1 MKVYTLLNS
10 IYSSDRNLIGYDVVD
25 STGMVYTLPVEQV
38 IELARHGQIQD
49 VIVKDKRYKM
59 ALEGINGNDLRKLHR
74 RTFEKKDNYKMF
86 CVSGKSAISY
96 AVKATKDF
104 ANAREL
110 IRELNRY
117 MNDTSSR
124 KVCCIYGLRRTGKTV
139 LMLQSLL
146 SLHREDVAFINV
158 SARDSISDVLE
169 KVKQLVQNGIENIY
183 IDEITNAVGFLDR
196 AAILADGYAAAGVH
210 IVISGTDSCMLDIA
224 SKSALY
230 DRMFKINTSYIPY
243 KEYVNLFGNISILE
257 YIRLGGVLLPNT
269 FYDENST
276 YNYIQ
281 TAIVDNIIRSLN
293 KTKGSRYQELK
304 SLNDAGLLR
313 KAIELAIRNTNSKL
327 SAYMLT
333 STYKDVLG
341 SAKEILGKHFHL
353 KSDLDNE
360 EVYQIVRKKLGVDIE
375 HDGISTD
382 ILDELT
388 DFLEEIGV
396 LVSYKRYGRKVDKV
410 YLFVQPG
417 LRYRQTLV
425 LVNSLFET
433 STFRN
438 MKAKEREML
447 YNKIVEDTEGQI
459 LEQVI
464 LVDNILRKKADVS
477 QVRTNSGEIDMIL
490 KDSSGLHLYEIKR
503 SNKVVDKQY
512 RHLINNSLDGV
523 QDRIVLYTGA
533 PQRII
538 AIDGKVIQY
547 QNIGQYLLK

>member
-49 VIVKDKRYKM
+49 VIIKDKRYKM

-183 IDEITNAVGFLDR
+183 IDEITNAVGFLDG

-293 KTKGSRYQELK
+293 KTNGSRYQELK

-333 STYKDVLG
+333 STYKDGLG

-425 LVNSLFET
+425 LVNSLFEA

>member
-1 MKVYTLLNS
+1 MKVYTLLSS
-10 IYSSDRNLIGYDVVD
+10 IYNSNRNLIGYDVAD
-25 STGMVYTLPVEQV
+25 NTGMVYTLPVEQV

-49 VIVKDKRYKM
+49 VIVKDKKYKM

-74 RTFEKKDNYKMF
+74 RTFEKKDNYTMF
-86 CVSGKSAISY
+86 CVSGKSAINY

-104 ANAREL
+104 VNARES

-117 MNDTSSR
+117 MRDASSR
-124 KVCCIYGLRRTGKTV
+124 KVCCVYGLRRTGKTV

-158 SARDSISDVLE
+158 STRDSISDVLE
-169 KVKQLVQNGIENIY
+169 KIEQLVQRGIKNIY
-183 IDEITNAVGFLDR
+183 IDEITNAVGFLDG
-196 AAILADGYAAAGVH
+196 AAILADGYAVVGVH

-224 SKSALY
+224 SRSALY
-230 DRMFKINTSYIPY
+230 DRMFKINTSYISY

-281 TAIVDNIIRSLN
+281 TAIIDNIIRSLN
-293 KTKGSRYQELK
+293 KTTSSRYQELK

-313 KAIELAIRNTNSKL
+313 KAIEMAIRNTNNKL

-333 STYKDVLG
+333 STYKDGLG

-396 LVSYKRYGRKVDKV
+396 LVSYKRYGRKIDRV

-425 LVNSLFET
+425 LINSLFEA

-438 MKAKEREML
+438 MRAKEREML

-477 QVRTNSGEIDMIL
+477 QVRTDSGEIDMVI

-503 SNKVVDKQY
+503 SNKIVDKQY

-533 PQRII
+533 PQRIT

-547 QNIGQYLLK
+547 QNISQYLMK

>member
-10 IYSSDRNLIGYDVVD
+10 IYNSDRNLIGYDVVD

-158 SARDSISDVLE
+158 YARDSISDVLE

-183 IDEITNAVGFLDR
+183 IDEITNAVGFLDG

-230 DRMFKINTSYIPY
+230 DRMFKINTSYISY

-269 FYDENST
+269 FYNENST

-281 TAIVDNIIRSLN
+281 TAIVDNIIRYLN

-333 STYKDVLG
+333 STYKDGLG

-425 LVNSLFET
+425 LVNSLFEA

>member
-1 MKVYTLLNS
+1 MKVYTILSS
-10 IYSSDRNLIGYDVVD
+10 IYNSNRSLIGYDVAD
-25 STGMVYTLPVEQV
+25 NTGMVYTLPVEQV

-49 VIVKDKRYKM
+49 VIVKDKKYKM

-74 RTFEKKDNYKMF
+74 RTFEKKDNYTMF
-86 CVSGKSAISY
+86 CVSGKSAINY

-104 ANAREL
+104 VNAREP
-110 IRELNRY
+110 IRELNKY
-117 MNDTSSR
+117 MNDASSR
-124 KVCCIYGLRRTGKTV
+124 KVCCVYGLRRTGKTV

-158 SARDSISDVLE
+158 STRDSISDVLE
-169 KVKQLVQNGIENIY
+169 KIEQLVQRGIKNIY
-183 IDEITNAVGFLDR
+183 IDEITNAVGFLDG
-196 AAILADGYAAAGVH
+196 AAILADGYAVVGVH
-210 IVISGTDSCMLDIA
+210 IVISGTDSCMLDID
-224 SKSALY
+224 SRSALY
-230 DRMFKINTSYIPY
+230 DRMFKINTSYISY
-243 KEYVNLFGNISILE
+243 KEYVSLFGNISILE

-281 TAIVDNIIRSLN
+281 TAIIDNIIRSLN
-293 KTKGSRYQELK
+293 KTTSSRYQELK

-313 KAIELAIRNTNSKL
+313 KAIEMAIRNTNNKL

-333 STYKDVLG
+333 STYKDGLG

-353 KSDLDNE
+353 KGDLDNE

-425 LVNSLFET
+425 LINSLFEAP
-433 STFRN
+433 TFRN
-438 MKAKEREML
+438 MRAKEREML

-464 LVDNILRKKADVS
+464 LVDNILRRKADVS
-477 QVRTNSGEIDMIL
+477 QVRTDSGEIDMVI
-490 KDSSGLHLYEIKR
+490 KDSSGLHLYEINR
-503 SNKVVDKQY
+503 SNKIVDRQY
-512 RHLINNSLDGV
+512 GHLINNSLDGV

-533 PQRII
+533 HQRII

-547 QNIGQYLLK
+547 QNIGQYLMK